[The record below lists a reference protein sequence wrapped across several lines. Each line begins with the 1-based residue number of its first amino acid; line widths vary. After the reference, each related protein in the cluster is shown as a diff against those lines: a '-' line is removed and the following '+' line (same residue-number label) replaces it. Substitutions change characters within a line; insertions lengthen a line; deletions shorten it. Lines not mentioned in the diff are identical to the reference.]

1 MEYPLPLLMQ
11 WLSDYTLPFVR
22 ISSMIMIMAGLG
34 AQSVPSRVK
43 LALSVVVTVAVAP
56 AIPQTQFT
64 NLFSFAMVLVV
75 LHELIIGVAIGFA
88 SVLLLNTFIVAGQ
101 ILAMQTGLGFAS
113 VVDPAN
119 GLSVPAVGQFYL
131 ILATLL
137 FFVFN
142 GHLMMIN
149 MVIYSFQTWPID
161 GSWWVTDN
169 YWLIANWGSWMFATA
184 LALSLAPLTA
194 MLVINLSFG
203 IMTRAAPQMNIFSVG
218 FAFTLV
224 AGLTIIWATMGNF
237 IIQYEFQWLKM
248 TELMCNLIGCT
259 V

>member
-1 MEYPLPLLMQ
+1 MDFPFSVVIQ
-11 WLSDYTLPFVR
+11 WLSDFLLPLVR
-22 ISSMIMIMAGLG
+22 VSSMIMVMAGLG
-34 AQSVPSRVK
+34 AKSVPARIK
-43 LALSVVVTVAVAP
+43 MALSVVVTFAVLP
-56 AIPQTQFT
+56 ALPQSQFT
-64 NLFSFAMVLVV
+64 DLFSFAMIWVV
-75 LHELIIGVAIGFA
+75 IQEMIIGVAIGFA
-88 SVLLLNTFIVAGQ
+88 SLLLLNTFIVAGQ

-131 ILATLL
+131 ILSTLL
-137 FFVFN
+137 FFIFH
-142 GHLMMIN
+142 GHLMMIQ
-149 MVIYSFQTWPID
+149 MVVYSFETLPVGQFNWA
-161 GSWWVTDN
+161 VDN
-169 YWLIANWGSWMFATA
+169 YWQIVNWGGWMFTTA

-224 AGLTIIWATMGNF
+224 AGLVIIWATLGNF
-237 IIQYEFQWLKM
+237 IVQYEFQWLKM

>member
-1 MEYPLPLLMQ
+1 MEFPFAVVIQ
-11 WLSDYTLPFVR
+11 WLSDFILPLVR
-22 ISSMIMIMAGLG
+22 VTSMMMIMAGLG
-34 AQSVPSRVK
+34 AKSVPSRIK
-43 LALSVVVTVAVAP
+43 LALSIVITFAAMP
-56 AIPQTQFT
+56 MLPKSQFT
-64 NLFSFAMVLVV
+64 DLFSFAMVLVV
-75 LHELIIGVAIGFA
+75 IEEMIIGFAIGFA
-88 SVLLLNTFIVAGQ
+88 SMLLLNTFIVAGQ

-131 ILATLL
+131 ILSTLL

-142 GHLMMIN
+142 GHLMMIQ
-149 MVIYSFQTWPID
+149 MVIYSFETIPIGQFTW
-161 GSWWVTDN
+161 SVDN
-169 YWLIANWGSWMFATA
+169 YCQIINWGWWMFSTA

-224 AGLTIIWATMGNF
+224 AGLMIIWATLGNF
-237 IIQYEFQWLKM
+237 IVQYEYQWLKM
-248 TELMCNLIGCT
+248 TELLCNLIGCT

>member
-1 MEYPLPLLMQ
+1 M
-11 WLSDYTLPFVR
+11 
-22 ISSMIMIMAGLG
+22 
-34 AQSVPSRVK
+34 
-43 LALSVVVTVAVAP
+43 
-56 AIPQTQFT
+56 
-64 NLFSFAMVLVV
+64 
-75 LHELIIGVAIGFA
+75 
-88 SVLLLNTFIVAGQ
+88 LLLNTFIVAGQ

-131 ILATLL
+131 ILSTLL

-142 GHLMMIN
+142 GHLMMIQ
-149 MVIYSFQTWPID
+149 MVLYSFESIPIGEFTW
-161 GSWWVTDN
+161 SVDN
-169 YWLIANWGSWMFATA
+169 YWQIINWGGWMFATA

-224 AGLTIIWATMGNF
+224 AGLMIIWATLGNF
-237 IIQYEFQWLKM
+237 IVQYEYQWLKM
-248 TELMCNLIGCT
+248 TELLCNLIGCT

>member
-1 MEYPLPLLMQ
+1 MELEYALIIQ
-11 WLSDYTLPFVR
+11 WLSDFLLPLVR
-22 ISSMIMIMAGLG
+22 VSSMMMVMAGLG
-34 AQSVPSRVK
+34 AQNVPSRIK
-43 LALSVVVTVAVAP
+43 LAIAVVTTFVIVP
-56 AIPQTQFT
+56 TLPPSQFT
-64 NLFSFAMVLVV
+64 DLFSLSMVFVV
-75 LHELIIGVAIGFA
+75 IQQMLIGIAIGFA
-88 SVLLLNTFIVAGQ
+88 SLLLLNTFVIAGQ

-142 GHLMMIN
+142 GHLMMIQ
-149 MVIYSFQTWPID
+149 MVVYSFETWPINGQWWPVD
-161 GSWWVTDN
+161 G
-169 YWLIANWGSWMFATA
+169 YWDIAMWGGWMFATA

-194 MLVINLSFG
+194 MLVINISFG

-224 AGLTIIWATMGNF
+224 AGLMIIWATMGNF
-237 IIQYEFQWLKM
+237 IVQYEFQWLKM
-248 TELMCNLIGCT
+248 VELACGLIGCS

>member
-1 MEYPLPLLMQ
+1 MEFPFAIIIQ
-11 WLSDYTLPFVR
+11 WLSDFLLPLVR
-22 ISSMIMIMAGLG
+22 ISSMIMVMAGLG
-34 AQSVPSRVK
+34 AQTVPTRIK
-43 LALSVVVTVAVAP
+43 LGLSVTVTFAVVP
-56 AIPQTQFT
+56 ALPASQFT
-64 NLFSFAMVLVV
+64 ELFSLSMVFVV
-75 LHELIIGVAIGFA
+75 IQQMIIGISIGFA
-88 SVLLLNTFIVAGQ
+88 SLLLLNTFIIAGQ

-142 GHLMMIN
+142 GHLMMLQMVVFSFETFPIN
-149 MVIYSFQTWPID
+149 GQ
-161 GSWWVTDN
+161 WWIVDN
-169 YWLIANWGSWMFATA
+169 YWQIVNWGGWMFTTA

-194 MLVINLSFG
+194 MLVINISFG
-203 IMTRAAPQMNIFSVG
+203 IMTRAAPQMNIFAVG

-224 AGLTIIWATMGNF
+224 AGLVIIWATLGNF
-237 IIQYEFQWLKM
+237 IVQYEFQWLK
-248 TELMCNLIGCT
+248 TVELMCNLIGCS

>member
-1 MEYPLPLLMQ
+1 MEILFSELMQGLSDFILPLI
-11 WLSDYTLPFVR
+11 R
-22 ISSMIMIMAGLG
+22 ISSMIMVMAGLG
-34 AQSVPSRVK
+34 AQSVSKRIK
-43 LALSVVVTVAVAP
+43 LCLSIVVTLVVAP
-56 AIPQTQFT
+56 AIPQSQFT
-64 NLFSFAMVLVV
+64 ELFSFQMVLVV
-75 LHELIIGVAIGFA
+75 IQEMIIGIAIGFA
-88 SVLLLNTFIVAGQ
+88 SLLLLNTFIVAGQ
-101 ILAMQTGLGFAS
+101 VLAMQTGLGFAS
-113 VVDPAN
+113 VVDPSN

-142 GHLMMIN
+142 GHLMMFQMI
-149 MVIYSFQTWPID
+149 VFSFQSWPIAGD
-161 GSWWVTDN
+161 WWHVDN
-169 YWLIANWGSWMFATA
+169 YWKIATWGSWLFATA
-184 LALSLAPLTA
+184 LSLSLAPLTA
-194 MLVINLSFG
+194 MLVINLAFG

-237 IIQYEFQWLKM
+237 TMQYEFQWLKM

>member
-1 MEYPLPLLMQ
+1 MEFPLAVIIQ
-11 WLSDYTLPFVR
+11 WLSDLLLPLVR

-34 AQSVPSRVK
+34 AKTVPARIK
-43 LALSVVVTVAVAP
+43 MALSVVITLAVMP
-56 AIPQTQFT
+56 VLPPSQFVD
-64 NLFSFAMVLVV
+64 LFSFGMVFVV
-75 LHELIIGVAIGFA
+75 IQQMIIGIAIGFA
-88 SVLLLNTFIVAGQ
+88 SLLLLNTFIIAGQ

-131 ILATLL
+131 ILSTLL

-142 GHLMMIN
+142 GHLMMLKMIIFSFETLPIN
-149 MVIYSFQTWPID
+149 GQ
-161 GSWWVTDN
+161 WWVVDS
-169 YWLIANWGSWMFATA
+169 YWLIINWGGWMFATA

-194 MLVINLSFG
+194 MLVINISFG

-218 FAFTLV
+218 FAFTLI
-224 AGLTIIWATMGNF
+224 AGLTIIWATLGNF
-237 IIQYEFQWLKM
+237 VVQYEFQWLKM

>member
-1 MEYPLPLLMQ
+1 MEYPLAIIIQ
-11 WLSDYTLPFVR
+11 WLSDYMLPFIR

-34 AQSVPSRVK
+34 AQSVPTRVK
-43 LALSVVVTVAVAP
+43 LALSIVVTVAVVP

-64 NLFSFAMVLVV
+64 DLFSFAMILVV
-75 LHELIIGVAIGFA
+75 THEIIVGVAIGFA

-149 MVIYSFQTWPID
+149 MVVYSFQTWPID
-161 GSWWVTDN
+161 GSWWVVDN
-169 YWLIANWGSWMFATA
+169 YWLIVTWGSWLFATA

-194 MLVINLSFG
+194 MLLINLSFG

-218 FAFTLV
+218 FAFTMV
-224 AGLTIIWATMGNF
+224 AGLLIIWMTMGNF